1 MHEMSIAMS
10 LLDGVLDA
18 ARKAGATRVESVEL
32 DVGAL
37 QLVMPEALE
46 TAWEAVRAGTLAEGA
61 ALRIQEVPA
70 AAECRRCGR
79 LFEPDVSYSFL
90 CPGCDQ
96 ADVKIVGGN
105 EIILKSVVCQ
115 IDGETDTK

>member
-18 ARKAGATRVESVEL
+18 AGKAGATRVESVEL
-32 DVGAL
+32 EVGAL
-37 QLVMPEALE
+37 QLVVPEALE
-46 TAWEAVRAGTLAEGA
+46 TAWEAVRSGTLAEQA
-61 ALRIQEVPA
+61 ALNIRETPA
-70 AAECRRCGR
+70 TAECRNCGR
-79 LFEPDVSYSFL
+79 RFEPDVTYSFQ
-90 CPGCDQ
+90 CPGCNQ

-115 IDGETDTK
+115 IDGESETK